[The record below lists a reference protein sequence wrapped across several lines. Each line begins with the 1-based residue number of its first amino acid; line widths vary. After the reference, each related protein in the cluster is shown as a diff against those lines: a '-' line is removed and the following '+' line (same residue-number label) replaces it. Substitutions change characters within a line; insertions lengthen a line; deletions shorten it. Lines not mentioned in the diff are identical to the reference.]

1 MVVSLQ
7 IITTLNTT
15 LNTTQPHLAC
25 TILFSSSP
33 LPLLYF
39 LAVAEFKTDLL
50 RKMALDSGTGKL
62 ALGREKLCLMY
73 LSQWWK
79 NRSRELSQGAPCS
92 GFLALSLFA
101 DEIVNIP
108 VGNRT
113 DNTVPKALDLN
124 SLSPE
129 LGSTGSH
136 KSEAHL
142 QNTHTTPKWTDTVD
156 NWQLSD
162 SCQKVG
168 LVNQPK
174 GTRFRSL

>member
-7 IITTLNTT
+7 IVTT

-25 TILFSSSP
+25 TVLFSSSP

-39 LAVAEFKTDLL
+39 LAIAVFKTDLL
-50 RKMALDSGTGKL
+50 RTMALDSGTGKL

-79 NRSRELSQGAPCS
+79 NKSRELSQGAPCS
-92 GFLALSLFA
+92 GFLALSLFV

-108 VGNRT
+108 VGGRT

-168 LVNQPK
+168 LVISAE
-174 GTRFRSL
+174 RD

>member
-7 IITTLNTT
+7 IVTT

-25 TILFSSSP
+25 TVLFSSSP

-39 LAVAEFKTDLL
+39 LAIAVFKTDLL
-50 RKMALDSGTGKL
+50 RTMALDSGTGKL

-129 LGSTGSH
+129 QKHIS
-136 KSEAHL
+136 K
-142 QNTHTTPKWTDTVD
+142 THTLHQNGRIQSTT
-156 NWQLSD
+156 D

-168 LVNQPK
+168 LVISYQPK
-174 GTRFRSL
+174 GTMFRSL